1 MSSKVLIGIT
11 SKDRY
16 SILPTAINSG
26 LNQSYA
32 NKEIA
37 VYDDRSTDATPTL
50 AEAYP
55 NVHWYFSKEERGYL
69 HGRNMFLA
77 NTDADYYCSLDDD
90 SWFLDNEHLRQAIDY
105 MNKFPKVAV
114 LAFKIL
120 SDDLRKEIKRGNSIV
135 ETNNFIGCGH
145 MLRVSAVRSVGNY
158 TVNPG
163 YYGGEEKDLCI
174 RLIDKGYTIVRFP
187 EVEIWHDK
195 TTIARDS
202 ARQHRSSVCNDLVFA
217 YRRIPGLILVP
228 IFLYKIFSNL
238 RFALF
243 YRKGVFVKS
252 CLKGIRDF
260 FKFLFAGNVNRKPVR
275 MSTYRKFIKLNK
287 MQ

>member
-16 SILPTAINSG
+16 TILPKAIDSAIN
-26 LNQSYA
+26 QTYPD
-32 NKEIA
+32 KEIA
-37 VYDDRSTDATPTL
+37 VYDDHSTDATETL
-50 AEAYP
+50 AVQYAD
-55 NVHWYFSKEERGYL
+55 VKWYFSKTEHGYL
-69 HGRNMFLA
+69 FGRNMFLE
-77 NTDADYYCSLDDD
+77 NTDAEYYCSLDDD
-90 SWFLDNEHLRQAIDY
+90 SWFLSDNHLQQAIEY
-105 MNKFPKVAV
+105 MNASPSVAV

-174 RLIDKGYTIVRFP
+174 RLIDKGYSIIRFP

-195 TTIARDS
+195 TTLSRDS
-202 ARQHRSSVCNDLVFA
+202 VRQHRSSVCNDLVFA
-217 YRRIPGLILVP
+217 YRRIPGLILLP
-228 IFLYKIFSNL
+228 IFLYKLFSNL

-243 YRKGVFVKS
+243 YKKGLFVKP
-252 CLKGIRDF
+252 CLKGMGDF
-260 FKFLFAGNVNRKPVR
+260 FKFLFSGNVNRKAVK
-275 MSTYRKFIKLNK
+275 MSTYRKFIHLN
-287 MQ
+287 